1 MLRPEMLERQ
11 YVGIKGYWLI
21 NMLQLLWSSGASG
34 VYEDMLHG
42 LRDSCALGL
51 YRPNKWEEQALKQAM
66 NREVCGKKIDL
77 RYEMESLLGKSQ

>member
-1 MLRPEMLERQ
+1 MLERR
-11 YVGIKGYWLI
+11 YVGIKGYRLT

-34 VYEDMLHG
+34 VQEDMSHG
-42 LRDSCALGL
+42 PRDSCAL

-77 RYEMESLLGKSQ
+77 RHEMESLLGKSQ